1 MEEKILIKS
10 ESDSGIIN
18 RYLVL
23 GLVLLLLIIPF
34 IFGIYFLVM
43 SVLVKKTNLTVT
55 NKKVYGKCP
64 NSPQVNIPIKN
75 ISAVATFDRNKT
87 LSVTAANGLLSFPGI
102 KNYQEIK
109 EVLLKLIEEKD
120 NSTNLIKTMH
130 LPRMN
135 LKSSKNCLMRASS
148 LRKNLMQRKSSFLV
162 FNTYTAP

>member
-87 LSVTAANGLLSFPGI
+87 LSVTATNGLLSFPGI

-120 NSTNLIKTMH
+120 NSTNL
-130 LPRMN
+130 N
-135 LKSSKNCLMRASS
+135 QNNASS
-148 LRKNLMQRKSSFLV
+148 SDELKKLKELLDMGIISQEEFDAKKKQLLGL
-162 FNTYTAP
+162 